1 MEENDNVS
9 QYKDA
14 EYKIGGTGTIESN
27 DFIYTTGV
35 DTTIRIP
42 EGTKVRY
49 NLSIPWLNLGTD
61 VFGTLNTKVIFCIN
75 ENVKWYTILM
85 FKLLGC
91 KLEDLDAAKV
101 KLHKPKV
108 PLKQQ
113 IYNKL
118 NNLLKKLLKVEDT
131 K

>member
-9 QYKDA
+9 QYKIDD
-14 EYKIGGTGTIESN
+14 TGTIKSN

-42 EGTKVRY
+42 KGAKVRY

-61 VFGTLNTKVIFCIN
+61 IFGTQNTHVVFCIN

-91 KLEDLDAAKV
+91 KLEDLDAYNKSNT
-101 KLHKPKV
+101 PKV

-118 NNLLKKLLKVEDT
+118 NNLLKKLLKVEDNT

>member
-1 MEENDNVS
+1 MEENDNVA
-9 QYKDA
+9 Q
-14 EYKIGGTGTIESN
+14 YKIGN
-27 DFIYTTGV
+27 DKGFVYTCGV
-35 DTTIRIP
+35 DTSFRIP
-42 EGTKVRY
+42 KGAKVRY

-61 VFGTLNTKVIFCIN
+61 MFGTPNTKVIFCIN

-118 NNLLKKLLKVEDT
+118 NNLLKKLLKVEDNT

>member
-14 EYKIGGTGTIESN
+14 EYKIAGTGAIESG

-35 DTTIRIP
+35 DTSIKIP
-42 EGTKVRY
+42 KGPKVRY

-61 VFGTLNTKVIFCIN
+61 IFGTQNTHVVFCIN

-85 FKLLGC
+85 FKMLGC
-91 KLEDLDAAKV
+91 KLEDLDANTKSNT
-101 KLHKPKV
+101 PKV

-113 IYNKL
+113 IYDKL
-118 NNLLKKLLKVEDT
+118 NNLLKKLLKVEDN

>member
-9 QYKDA
+9 QYKDT

-27 DFIYTTGV
+27 DFLYTNGV
-35 DTTIRIP
+35 DTFFRIP
-42 EGTKVRY
+42 EGPKVKY

-61 VFGTLNTKVIFCIN
+61 IFGTPNTKVIFCIN

-85 FKLLGC
+85 FKLFGC
-91 KLEDLDAAKV
+91 KLEDATTNS
-101 KLHKPKV
+101 KLNIPPV
-108 PLKQQ
+108 PLNQQ

-118 NNLLKKLLKVEDT
+118 NNALKKLLKVEDT